1 VAVIG
6 PAPPDVQVI
15 AVVPGVR
22 EAAVVAKK
30 HRAVRHRKK
39 KQAAK

>member
-1 VAVIG
+1 VTKA
-6 PAPPDVQVI
+6 
-15 AVVPGVR
+15 
-22 EAAVVAKK
+22 AAVVAGKKPPFNRSPVLAKK